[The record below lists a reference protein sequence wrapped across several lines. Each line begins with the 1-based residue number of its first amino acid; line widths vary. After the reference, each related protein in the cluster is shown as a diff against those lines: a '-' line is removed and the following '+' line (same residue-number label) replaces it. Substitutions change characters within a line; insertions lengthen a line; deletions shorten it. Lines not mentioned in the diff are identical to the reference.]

1 MQQMQTGMNN
11 QQAQALMTQPPE
23 IMSTKDHLYVN
34 DMLSWNLL
42 AMKKMHF
49 SLNNVKIPK

>member
-34 DMLSWNLL
+34 DMLTPLS
-42 AMKKMHF
+42 A
-49 SLNNVKIPK
+49 VDICR